1 MSTTRTTTGTTKITT
16 TIKKITFTEDQLD
29 PYVTHA
35 PTRRWLTGPGLPGLP
50 GDGGLLTFEA
60 LRTDG
65 LRTVADSTGDPE
77 GRLAAELRDRL
88 VIGGILGAD
97 GRSRESVLLD
107 GMTGEISTT
116 YFLHDRP
123 DLMDTRP
130 LAPSLEKLVRCA
142 TAVDE
147 LTALRGQFASYAGR
161 LGPQAVTE
169 ATRHLLAVFE
179 DSAAGEAAKGADGA
193 SAGLFWKLAAV
204 IRPLA
209 LVAGPGTRSGLAL
222 DLPVRLLDEEFG
234 SGEIVR
240 FEDVDFPKA
249 LTHAPTR
256 DFLREVGLPEEAVW
270 FTLETDMPLQTLAEY
285 GTDDRADDRAGDPSG
300 EHRLPAAAADA
311 DRLIRLGHLLE
322 DTSLVVDGTTGAVL
336 TWSEPDQALRPLNA
350 DISTLAFTL
359 WLIRR
364 ERALDAVHEL
374 TDAYGQLAD
383 TMSRT
388 LAAVDP
394 LACAPTPD
402 GLPYWPTVFE
412 DETGGG
418 LCAEYAE
425 YAGRRP

>member
-1 MSTTRTTTGTTKITT
+1 MGTTRTTTATMT
-16 TIKKITFTEDQLD
+16 ITFTEDELN

-50 GDGGLLTFEA
+50 GDAGLLTFEA

-65 LRTVADSTGDPE
+65 LRTVADSTGDLD

-88 VIGGILGAD
+88 VIGGLLGAD
-97 GRSRESVLLD
+97 GRETESVLLD

-123 DLMDTRP
+123 DLMDLRP
-130 LAPSLEKLVRCA
+130 LAPSLEKLVRFA

-147 LTALRGQFASYAGR
+147 LAALRGQFACYAGR
-161 LGPQAVTE
+161 LGPKAVAQAS
-169 ATRHLLAVFE
+169 RQLLAVFE
-179 DSAAGEAAKGADGA
+179 EGAKGTGA
-193 SAGLFWKLAAV
+193 ASGTFWKLAAV

-209 LVAGPGTRSGLAL
+209 LVAGPGTTSGLAL

-234 SGEIVR
+234 SGEVVR
-240 FEDVDFPKA
+240 FEDVDCPQS

-256 DFLREVGLPEEAVW
+256 RFLREVGLPEEVVW
-270 FTLETDMPLQTLAEY
+270 FSLETDTPLQTLAEY
-285 GTDDRADDRAGDPSG
+285 YADDRAADRT
-300 EHRLPAAAADA
+300 EKRLPANA

-322 DTSLVVDGTTGAVL
+322 DTSLVVDGATGAVL
-336 TWSEPDQALRPLNA
+336 SWSEPDLGLRPLNA

-374 TDAYGQLAD
+374 TEAYDQLAEA
-383 TMSRT
+383 MCRT

-394 LACAPTPD
+394 VACDPTPAPALPADD
-402 GLPYWPTVFE
+402 GRRYWPDVFE
-412 DETGGG
+412 DEAGGG
-418 LCAEYAE
+418 LYA
-425 YAGRRP
+425 

>member
-1 MSTTRTTTGTTKITT
+1 MSTTTTATTRTTIATT
-16 TIKKITFTEDQLD
+16 TTATAMTTITFTEDELN
-29 PYVTHA
+29 PYITHA
-35 PTRRWLTGPGLPGLP
+35 PTRRWLTGPGLPALP
-50 GDGGLLTFEA
+50 GDGALMTFEA

-77 GRLAAELRDRL
+77 GLLAAELRDRL

-97 GRSRESVLLD
+97 GRETESVLLD

-123 DLMDTRP
+123 GLMDTRP
-130 LAPSLEKLVRCA
+130 LAPSLERLVRYA

-147 LTALRGQFASYAGR
+147 LAALRGQFASYAGR
-161 LGPQAVTE
+161 LGPKAVAE
-169 ATRHLLAVFE
+169 ATRQLLAVFE
-179 DSAAGEAAKGADGA
+179 EAAEGAETAAADREGD
-193 SAGLFWKLAAV
+193 SGLFWKLAAV

-209 LVAGPGTRSGLAL
+209 LVAGPGTTSGLAL

-240 FEDVDFPKA
+240 FEDVDFPNA

-256 DFLREVGLPEEAVW
+256 RFLRETGLPEEVVW
-270 FTLETDMPLQTLAEY
+270 FSLETDMPLQTLAEY
-285 GTDDRADDRAGDPSG
+285 CEDDRGG
-300 EHRLPAAAADA
+300 VLTEQRLPANA

-322 DTSLVVDGTTGAVL
+322 DTSLVVDGATGAVL
-336 TWSEPDQALRPLNA
+336 SWSEPDLGLRPLNA

-374 TDAYGQLAD
+374 TEAYDQLAE

-394 LACAPTPD
+394 VACDPTPNNPADD
-402 GLPYWPTVFE
+402 GWRYWPGMFE
-412 DETGGG
+412 DEAGGG
-418 LCAEYAE
+418 LYA
-425 YAGRRP
+425 

>member
-1 MSTTRTTTGTTKITT
+1 MGTTRTTTATT
-16 TIKKITFTEDQLD
+16 TITFTEDQLD

-35 PTRRWLTGPGLPGLP
+35 PTRRWLTGPGLPGVP

-65 LRTVADSTGDPE
+65 LRTVADSTDDPG
-77 GRLAAELRDRL
+77 GRLAAQLRDRL

-97 GRSRESVLLD
+97 GRERESVLLD

-116 YFLHDRP
+116 YFLHDRL

-147 LTALRGQFASYAGR
+147 LAALRGQFASYAGR
-161 LGPQAVTE
+161 LGPKAVAE
-169 ATRHLLAVFE
+169 ASRQLLAVFE
-179 DSAAGEAAKGADGA
+179 TGAQRTGGTGT
-193 SAGLFWKLAAV
+193 SEEPGLFWKLAAV

-256 DFLREVGLPEEAVW
+256 RFLREVGLPEEVVW
-270 FTLETDMPLQTLAEY
+270 FSLETDMPLQTLAEY
-285 GTDDRADDRAGDPSG
+285 GAEDGSG
-300 EHRLPAAAADA
+300 RTEAHLPANA
-311 DRLIRLGHLLE
+311 DRLIRLGRLLE
-322 DTSLVVDGTTGAVL
+322 DTSLVIDGATGAVL
-336 TWSEPDQALRPLNA
+336 SWSEPDLGLRPLNA

-364 ERALDAVHEL
+364 ERALDAVHDL
-374 TDAYGQLAD
+374 TEAYDQLAD
-383 TMSRT
+383 AMSRT

-394 LACAPTPD
+394 IACDPTPAPGIPTDD
-402 GLPYWPTVFE
+402 GRRYWPAVFE
-412 DETGGG
+412 DEAGGG
-418 LCAEYAE
+418 LCS
-425 YAGRRP
+425 